1 METWRQVK
9 ASHTDTDK
17 SEVIREAERQR
28 DREARTQDPT
38 LPQGGGA
45 ASPRVQAWGTQTG
58 TLPIH
63 QGNEAVVL
71 TLQCEVAAVQTC
83 TQIHVHKSNCE
94 NLNLCFKL
102 FCAIQLKYH
111 AEIPNS
117 AKVWYAGIP
126 NSTKV
131 LVCWKTQFNKSDGM
145 LKYPVQHTSRM
156 LIYPVQHK
164 HQYAKLPNSTQVL
177 VYWKTQLITT
187 TRKWNTQVSS
197 STSMLKFSAFTV
209 VLVVPMQTGQTAIRS
224 TLIKS
229 RTGKHVVWLVRGC
242 VGRGLLTMLSS
253 QESCC
258 HDTHFSHH
266 QH

>member
-58 TLPIH
+58 TLPIY

-102 FCAIQLKYH
+102 FCAIQLKYY
-111 AEIPNS
+111 AEIPSS

-131 LVCWKTQFNKSDGM
+131 LVCWNTQFNKSAGM
-145 LKYPVQHTSRM
+145 LKYPIQQKCWYAEIPNSAHEQDADIPSSTQAPVCQTTKFHTSTGI
-156 LIYPVQHK
+156 LKNPVD
-164 HQYAKLPNSTQVL
+164 
-177 VYWKTQLITT
+177 
-187 TRKWNTQVSS
+187 
-197 STSMLKFSAFTV
+197 
-209 VLVVPMQTGQTAIRS
+209 
-224 TLIKS
+224 
-229 RTGKHVVWLVRGC
+229 
-242 VGRGLLTMLSS
+242 
-253 QESCC
+253 
-258 HDTHFSHH
+258 HDYS
-266 QH
+266 

>member
-83 TQIHVHKSNCE
+83 TQIHVHESNCE
-94 NLNLCFKL
+94 TLNLCFKL

-111 AEIPNS
+111 AEIPSS

-131 LVCWKTQFNKSDGM
+131 LVCWNTQFSTRAGCWYTQFN
-145 LKYPVQHTSRM
+145 T
-156 LIYPVQHK
+156 
-164 HQYAKLPNSTQVL
+164 
-177 VYWKTQLITT
+177 
-187 TRKWNTQVSS
+187 
-197 STSMLKFSAFTV
+197 STSMPNYQIPHKYWYTEKPSWSRLLVSEIPKSVQVPVCWNSAHLLLCWLYLCRPVKLLFDLHWSNHALENMLSGWFV
-209 VLVVPMQTGQTAIRS
+209 
-224 TLIKS
+224 
-229 RTGKHVVWLVRGC
+229 VVWVVACSQCFPHRKVAVTIPTFHTISTNSC
-242 VGRGLLTMLSS
+242 VCLPNV
-253 QESCC
+253 
-258 HDTHFSHH
+258 
-266 QH
+266 

>member
-117 AKVWYAGIP
+117 AHEQDADIP
-126 NSTKV
+126 SSTQAP
-131 LVCWKTQFNKSDGM
+131 VCQTTKF
-145 LKYPVQHTSRM
+145 HTSTGI
-156 LIYPVQHK
+156 LKNPVD
-164 HQYAKLPNSTQVL
+164 
-177 VYWKTQLITT
+177 
-187 TRKWNTQVSS
+187 
-197 STSMLKFSAFTV
+197 
-209 VLVVPMQTGQTAIRS
+209 
-224 TLIKS
+224 
-229 RTGKHVVWLVRGC
+229 
-242 VGRGLLTMLSS
+242 
-253 QESCC
+253 
-258 HDTHFSHH
+258 HDYS
-266 QH
+266 